1 MKRKLTLTVE
11 EKLVAWA
18 KNKKINI
25 SNVLEEALRIEKE
38 LDDIRVG
45 DGYSNLRR

>member
-1 MKRKLTLTVE
+1 MSLGRRTRRST
-11 EKLVAWA
+11 
-18 KNKKINI
+18 
-25 SNVLEEALRIEKE
+25 LEEALRIEKE